1 MKIYKAVRTCFR
13 LAAGP
18 QAGKRSGLVIALPAR
33 LDALTRT
40 RRATCI
46 ARAVSAV
53 VMVIAVSSAHAQ
65 SIAPTPGIA
74 VSNPGQFAQETAM
87 IKNLVDQ
94 VTAQQAQLK
103 ALTSN
108 YGTGQ
113 ILNSSSLH
121 NYLPDQWQS
130 IYSQAKGGS
139 LGGISASMKNIE
151 DQENTTS
158 AATPAQQRY
167 NDTLATNKAVLMQAY
182 QANLA
187 RLNNIQSLMAQ
198 SDTTQDASA
207 KADLQNRLLAEQA
220 MIQNEQ
226 SRLNVTA
233 RLQQQETALA
243 DEQRSQEFRN
253 SFLGAPNGQ

>member
-1 MKIYKAVRTCFR
+1 MGATVL
-13 LAAGP
+13 LA
-18 QAGKRSGLVIALPAR
+18 LVF
-33 LDALTRT
+33 
-40 RRATCI
+40 
-46 ARAVSAV
+46 
-53 VMVIAVSSAHAQ
+53 SSAHAQ
-65 SIAPTPGIA
+65 SVSPTPGIA
-74 VSNPGQFAQETAM
+74 VSNLGQFAQETAM
-87 IKNLVDQ
+87 LKNLVDQ

-113 ILNSSSLH
+113 ILNSPSLH

-130 IYSQAKGGS
+130 IYSQTKSGNLS
-139 LGGISASMKNIE
+139 GISASMKSIE
-151 DQENTTS
+151 DQENTTT

-182 QANLA
+182 QSNLD

-198 SDTTQDASA
+198 SNATQDASA

-226 SRLNVTA
+226 NRLNVTA
-233 RLQQQETALA
+233 QLQQQETALA
-243 DEQRSQEFRN
+243 DQQRERDFDN
-253 SFLGAPNGQ
+253 AFLGKTNGQ

>member
-1 MKIYKAVRTCFR
+1 MSWTLPVAFSLLERAWLK
-13 LAAGP
+13 
-18 QAGKRSGLVIALPAR
+18 SPAR
-33 LDALTRT
+33 RYRMQVPQSVYAPPSTCITRAVAAVILTFALT
-40 RRATCI
+40 
-46 ARAVSAV
+46 
-53 VMVIAVSSAHAQ
+53 SAHAQ
-65 SIAPTPGIA
+65 VISPTPGYP
-74 VSNPGQFAQETAM
+74 VSNLGEFAQGTLMLKRLFDE
-87 IKNLVDQ
+87 

-113 ILNSSSLH
+113 ILNSPSLH

-151 DQENTTS
+151 DQENTTN

-167 NDTLATNKAVLMQAY
+167 DDTLATNKAVLMQAY

-198 SDTTQDASA
+198 SNATQDASA

-233 RLQQQETALA
+233 QLQQQETALA

-253 SFLGAPNGQ
+253 NFLRASNGQ